1 MIEEVVDSE
10 KEARKARIK
19 TRFLWVIIILDLLLF
34 GYAAYEIV
42 MIIINFC
49 DFNLTR
55 LFLLHWLSRIVWLL
69 RLLWWSVLIKVI

>member
-42 MIIINFC
+42 MILIN
-49 DFNLTR
+49 
-55 LFLLHWLSRIVWLL
+55 LFA
-69 RLLWWSVLIKVI
+69 K

>member
-10 KEARKARIK
+10 KTARKARVK

-42 MIIINFC
+42 M
-49 DFNLTR
+49 
-55 LFLLHWLSRIVWLL
+55 
-69 RLLWWSVLIKVI
+69 VLINLFR

>member
-10 KEARKARIK
+10 KEARKARII

-42 MIIINFC
+42 MIIIN
-49 DFNLTR
+49 L
-55 LFLLHWLSRIVWLL
+55 V
-69 RLLWWSVLIKVI
+69 K